1 MIFVDK
7 PGIGASI
14 DNSVLCVSFMQL
26 KGLTNIGFIYNK
38 IPLDIPL
45 AAIAEIKKYVSK
57 RLPELLR
64 KVKLLGFIGYVQID
78 ETLLKNNS
86 SEETAQ
92 WFSSYV
98 NERTLLYY
106 WLGLIK

>member
-1 MIFVDK
+1 
-7 PGIGASI
+7 
-14 DNSVLCVSFMQL
+14 
-26 KGLTNIGFIYNK
+26 
-38 IPLDIPL
+38 
-45 AAIAEIKKYVSK
+45 
-57 RLPELLR
+57 LP